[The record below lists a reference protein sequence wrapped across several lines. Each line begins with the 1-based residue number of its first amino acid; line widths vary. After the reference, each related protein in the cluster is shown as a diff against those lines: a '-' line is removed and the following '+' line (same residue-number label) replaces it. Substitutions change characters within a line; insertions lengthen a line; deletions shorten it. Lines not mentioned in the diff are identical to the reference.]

1 MAFSD
6 ELAFVYGGRIFTE
19 EPMYKHTTLGVGG
32 RAEYFLRPKT
42 EREAEALLTL
52 AEKYALPVTI
62 VGRGSNLLVGDKG
75 IRGMVISTERLDML
89 RRKEERVTA
98 YAGVKNA
105 DLVELTRRS
114 GLSGLEFLTGIPGSV
129 GGGIAMNAGAFG
141 RSLSDVVESVDL
153 IRRGKRLRLPKE
165 ACGFGYRTGGFCPGD
180 FILSARFLLS
190 ASDPGRVEEAIS
202 SFAERRRKLQPAGRT
217 CGSVFRNPEGYS
229 AGDLIERAGLK
240 GLRAGGAG
248 VSEKH
253 ANFIVNEGG
262 SAEDVRRL
270 ICLIKEKI
278 KEEFGVTLQEEV
290 VTVGDFE

>member
-19 EPMYKHTTLGVGG
+19 EPMDKHTSLGVGG

-42 EREAEALLTL
+42 EREIEGLLTL
-52 AEKYALPVTI
+52 AEKYALPVTV

-75 IRGMVISTERLDML
+75 IRGMVISTERLDIL
-89 RRKEERVTA
+89 RRKDGRVIA

-105 DLVELTRRS
+105 DLVEATRRA

-153 IRRGKRLRLPKE
+153 IRLGKRLRLPNE
-165 ACGFGYRTGGFCPGD
+165 ACGFGYRSVGFRSDD
-180 FILSARFLLS
+180 FILSARFSLTEKTVE
-190 ASDPGRVEEAIS
+190 RVEEAIS
-202 SFAERRRKLQPAGRT
+202 SFSEQRKKSQPTGRT
-217 CGSVFRNPEGYS
+217 CGSVFRNPNGCG
-229 AGDLIERAGLK
+229 AGELIERAGLK
-240 GLRAGGAG
+240 GLRSGGAV

-262 SAEDVRRL
+262 SATDIRRL
-270 ICLIKEKI
+270 IDLIKKKI
-278 KEEFGVTLQEEV
+278 REEFGVTLEEEV
-290 VTVGDFE
+290 VTVGEFE

>member
-19 EPMYKHTTLGVGG
+19 EPMDKHTSLGVGG

-42 EREAEALLTL
+42 EREIEGLLTL

-75 IRGMVISTERLDML
+75 IRGMVISTERLDIL
-89 RRKEERVTA
+89 RRKDGRVIA

-105 DLVELTRRS
+105 DLVEATCRA

-153 IRRGKRLRLPKE
+153 IRLGKRLRLSNE
-165 ACGFGYRTGGFCPGD
+165 ACGFGYRSVGFRSDD
-180 FILSARFLLS
+180 FILSARFSLTEKTVE
-190 ASDPGRVEEAIS
+190 RVEESIS
-202 SFAERRRKLQPAGRT
+202 SFSEQRKKSQPTGRT
-217 CGSVFRNPEGYS
+217 CGSVFRNPNGCG
-229 AGDLIERAGLK
+229 AGELIERAGLK
-240 GLRAGGAG
+240 GLRSGGAV

-262 SAEDVRRL
+262 SATDIRRL
-270 ICLIKEKI
+270 IDLIKKKI
-278 KEEFGVTLQEEV
+278 REEFGVTLEEEV
-290 VTVGDFE
+290 VTVGEFE

>member
-19 EPMYKHTTLGVGG
+19 EPMDKHTSLGVGG

-42 EREAEALLTL
+42 EREIEGLLTL

-75 IRGMVISTERLDML
+75 IRGMVISTERLDIL
-89 RRKEERVTA
+89 RRKDGRVIA

-105 DLVELTRRS
+105 DLVEATRRA

-153 IRRGKRLRLPKE
+153 IRLGKRLRLSNE
-165 ACGFGYRTGGFCPGD
+165 ACGFGYRSVGFRSDD
-180 FILSARFLLS
+180 FILSARFSLTEKTVE
-190 ASDPGRVEEAIS
+190 RVEESIS
-202 SFAERRRKLQPAGRT
+202 SFSEQRKKSQPTGRT
-217 CGSVFRNPEGYS
+217 CGSVFRNPNGCG
-229 AGDLIERAGLK
+229 AGELIERAGLK
-240 GLRAGGAG
+240 GLRSGGAV

-262 SAEDVRRL
+262 SATDIRRL
-270 ICLIKEKI
+270 IDLIKKKI
-278 KEEFGVTLQEEV
+278 REEFGVTLEEEV
-290 VTVGDFE
+290 VTVGEFE